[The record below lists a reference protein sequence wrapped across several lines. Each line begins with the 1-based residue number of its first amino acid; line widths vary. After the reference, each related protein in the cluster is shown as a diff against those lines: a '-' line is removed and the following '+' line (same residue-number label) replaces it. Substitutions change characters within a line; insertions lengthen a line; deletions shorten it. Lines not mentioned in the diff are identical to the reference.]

1 MGGSIDPPASGPLC
15 PLGTAGPVLVANH
28 LVQSHEQTF
37 RFVEINMSAVRGVQR
52 SKHG

>member
-1 MGGSIDPPASGPLC
+1 MGAYRTPLPYKTTGSG
-15 PLGTAGPVLVANH
+15 GPVSVANH

-37 RFVEINMSAVRGVQR
+37 RFVEINMSALRGVQP